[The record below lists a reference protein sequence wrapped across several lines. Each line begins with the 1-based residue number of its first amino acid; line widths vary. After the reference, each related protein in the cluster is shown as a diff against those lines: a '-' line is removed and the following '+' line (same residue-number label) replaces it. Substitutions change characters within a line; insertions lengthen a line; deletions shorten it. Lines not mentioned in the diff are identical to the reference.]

1 MKHDFIRDR
10 EQLAP
15 WTSWLQ
21 PLPPLQS
28 SPLHDA
34 QGQACKRHI
43 GVCASS
49 NKVFFLVLLQI
60 FNSSTNLQCFNSFP
74 LLPFPDLSRACAS
87 LAQTKTGLSCQSQL
101 SRGLGHPLLSPV
113 AVGQDHRRVLD
124 RKALAG
130 CFGDT
135 TSKHGA
141 FAMSCT

>member
-21 PLPPLQS
+21 PPPRCKVHLCTTHKDKRVSATWACALLQTKS
-28 SPLHDA
+28 SFLFFY
-34 QGQACKRHI
+34 K
-43 GVCASS
+43 SS
-49 NKVFFLVLLQI
+49 ILLQI
-60 FNSSTNLQCFNSFP
+60 FNASTLP